1 MNVIIVEGVLFLTLV
16 VLVVMLVV
24 VLVRHYTGV
33 GLRSE
38 QHRNRKAIDRAISL
52 TCAVHGT
59 HDARDMVRLDSGE
72 VMCPEC
78 YREAIDGAV

>member
-1 MNVIIVEGVLFLTLV
+1 MTVIIVEGVLFLALV
-16 VLVVMLVV
+16 VLVVTLVV
-24 VLVRHYTGV
+24 VLVRHYTGA

-38 QHRNRKAIDRAISL
+38 QLRNRKEIDRAISL

-59 HDARDMVRLDSGE
+59 HDARDMVRLESGE

-78 YREAIDGAV
+78 YRDAIDGAV